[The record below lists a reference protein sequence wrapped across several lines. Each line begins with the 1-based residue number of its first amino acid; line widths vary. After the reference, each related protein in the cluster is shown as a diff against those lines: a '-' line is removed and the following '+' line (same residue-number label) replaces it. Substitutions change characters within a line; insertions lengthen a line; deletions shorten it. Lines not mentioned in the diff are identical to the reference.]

1 MDEYNL
7 AMAHQEST
15 LKGGED
21 AVRQITL
28 RIAEDEKLSK
38 VARDKQVQTS
48 KKILTKYLE
57 LRNLERFQKMSEAS
71 DQSQLDAQLADASKN
86 FQDFSVKF
94 KNIHKYL
101 SSLIGEE
108 GHVRTGKDGCNYV
121 KHILKNVVIAVTGG

>member
-48 KKILTKYLE
+48 K
-57 LRNLERFQKMSEAS
+57 RS
-71 DQSQLDAQLADASKN
+71 
-86 FQDFSVKF
+86 
-94 KNIHKYL
+94 
-101 SSLIGEE
+101 
-108 GHVRTGKDGCNYV
+108 
-121 KHILKNVVIAVTGG
+121 